1 VPESAERRR
10 ELLQRVPLFAG
21 LAEDRLTAL
30 AAVSTT
36 RRLAARE
43 ELFHKGDPA
52 SQVYVVSSG
61 RLKVYTTSREGDEVL
76 FAILD
81 EGEVIGELPLLTGG
95 RRTASVA
102 TLEASELLVLD
113 RRDFL
118 RYLREQPG
126 VAVELMVV
134 LAERLVRS
142 SEFAED
148 ALFLSLPARLAKKL
162 LLLCDRYGSQTSDG
176 IHIGIK
182 LSQGELADLV
192 GTTRESVNKQVRAWT
207 EEGTLR
213 MHRGEIVVLRPE
225 ALERLAGVVS
235 T

>member
-1 VPESAERRR
+1 MPESPERRR
-10 ELLQRVPLFAG
+10 ELLHRVPLFAG
-21 LAEDRLTAL
+21 LAEERLQAL
-30 AAVSTT
+30 ATVATT
-36 RRLAARE
+36 RRLSARE

-52 SQVYVVSSG
+52 SQVYVVSTG
-61 RLKVYTTSREGDEVL
+61 RLKVYTTSSEGDEIL
-76 FAILD
+76 FTILD

-102 TLEASELLVLD
+102 ALEPSELLVLD

-118 RYLREQPG
+118 RYLREQPV
-126 VAVELMVV
+126 VAIELMVV
-134 LAERLVRS
+134 LAERLVRI

-162 LLLCDRYGSQTSDG
+162 LLLCERYGDEAPEG
-176 IHIGIK
+176 IRIGLK

-207 EEGTLR
+207 EEGTVR

-225 ALERLAGVVS
+225 ALERLAGMVS
-235 T
+235 S